1 MLFPGFLAIILAA
14 IGVVNVMRRSA
25 SLDASAPEVAT
36 ARETVLLYGSLGA
49 LAFWASLGPRAGL
62 YSLLFKTIPVFSLLR
77 APGRTGIIV
86 VTDPGAFRGVRCP
99 CPEAPDIDTDRRRLL
114 RRGAAGNERHSDRL
128 A

>member
-1 MLFPGFLAIILAA
+1 M
-14 IGVVNVMRRSA
+14 
-25 SLDASAPEVAT
+25 
-36 ARETVLLYGSLGA
+36 LLYGSLGA

-86 VTDPGAFRGVRCP
+86 VLILALFAAFGVRAL
-99 CPEAPDIDTDRRRLL
+99 EAPDIDTDRRRLL